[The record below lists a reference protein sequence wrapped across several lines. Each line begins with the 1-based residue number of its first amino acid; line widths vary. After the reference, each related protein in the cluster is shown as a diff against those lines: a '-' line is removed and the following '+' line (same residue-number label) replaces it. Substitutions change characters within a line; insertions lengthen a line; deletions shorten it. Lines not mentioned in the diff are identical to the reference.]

1 MVLSFFHWTFLEY
14 GQTQTSWT
22 FVGKLRR
29 LQLWVGDAKWH
40 ICSNLR
46 INEREEPAASHKWT
60 GWVWEITGWSS
71 ENIPQSKSERC
82 RNTRISTDYAQTFP
96 RTLLSIEAMHG
107 QVACDRNH
115 GSSSHGEDD
124 STTAA
129 GSTSSYS
136 GTSLWRQFFL
146 ATFRIYYHSESI
158 VGTIDIIYEQ
168 FQVFGGRL
176 NSTRSL
182 AS

>member
-1 MVLSFFHWTFLEY
+1 MNGKNRLLGTNEP
-14 GQTQTSWT
+14 
-22 FVGKLRR
+22 VG
-29 LQLWVGDAKWH
+29 
-40 ICSNLR
+40 
-46 INEREEPAASHKWT
+46 
-60 GWVWEITGWSS
+60 VWEVTGWSS
-71 ENIPQSKSERC
+71 EKLPIILEELENIPQSKTERC
-82 RNTRISTDYAQTFP
+82 RNTRISTDYAQKFP

-136 GTSLWRQFFL
+136 GTSLWRHFFL
-146 ATFRIYYHSESI
+146 ATFRIYYHSQSI